1 MDTITKEISDV
12 VCTAI
17 TLGHIVQFKHTNNKN
32 IQIVCESEDDEKA
45 HNTLKDTL
53 STYGCN
59 IDVCKIMP
67 KERKELLI
75 TVKDRTYTSESLKI
89 YTEDINRILQKYNQM
104 INKEKG
110 SAILYG
116 AYIGGKYNVVYN
128 VLQLLCPSQLII
140 KPKNYELD
148 GITYNQLQ
156 TKYDENIK
164 TINDIISALNS
175 VKEKDITL
183 KSVKEKDITLKLDEI
198 KIVDNEAKIT
208 DKDIFGSVHGLIN
221 AIIHYNIYN
230 STDKDSIACELAC
243 SDDTTKVGSCVPCSI
258 FASSNKTPA
267 NYTHFGRGDYWNL
280 PQKSEGY
287 NALGM
292 KRGEWETY
300 VIECFKTGIDIVN
313 KMPGANKANI
323 KKAIDAVYNY
333 KTGNIG
339 NIPELFLHSLMFE
352 GKFIEKIN
360 RVI

>member
-75 TVKDRTYTSESLKI
+75 TAKDRTYTSESLKI

-104 INKEKG
+104 INKVKG

-116 AYIGGKYNVVYN
+116 AYIGGKYNVVDE

-164 TINDIISALNS
+164 TINDTISALNS
-175 VKEKDITL
+175 VKEKVI
-183 KSVKEKDITLKLDEI
+183 KLKLDEI

-267 NYTHFGRGDYWNL
+267 NFTHFGRGDYWNL
-280 PQKSEGY
+280 PQKNEGY

-292 KRGEWETY
+292 KRKAWEEY
-300 VIECFKTGIDIVN
+300 VRECFQIGIDIVN
-313 KMPGANKANI
+313 TMADKHNENI
-323 KKAIDAVYNY
+323 KTAINTINTICNVNTD
-333 KTGNIG
+333 K
-339 NIPELFLHSLMFE
+339 IPELFLHSLMFE

>member
-75 TVKDRTYTSESLKI
+75 TAKDRTYTSESLKI

-104 INKEKG
+104 INKVKG

-116 AYIGGKYNVVYN
+116 AYIGGKYNVVDE

-164 TINDIISALNS
+164 TINDIIYALNS
-175 VKEKDITL
+175 VKEKDI
-183 KSVKEKDITLKLDEI
+183 KLKLDEI

-267 NYTHFGRGDYWNL
+267 NFTHFGRGDYWNL

-292 KRGEWETY
+292 KRKAWEEY
-300 VIECFKTGIDIVN
+300 VRECFQIGIDIVN
-313 KMPGANKANI
+313 TMADKHNENI
-323 KKAIDAVYNY
+323 KTAINTINTICNVNTD
-333 KTGNIG
+333 K
-339 NIPELFLHSLMFE
+339 IPELFLHSLMFE

>member
-75 TVKDRTYTSESLKI
+75 TAKDRTYTSESLKI

-104 INKEKG
+104 INKVKG

-116 AYIGGKYNVVYN
+116 AYIGGKYNVVDE

-164 TINDIISALNS
+164 TINDIIYALNS
-175 VKEKDITL
+175 VKEKDI
-183 KSVKEKDITLKLDEI
+183 KLKLDEI

-267 NYTHFGRGDYWNL
+267 NFTHFGRGDYWNL

-292 KRGEWETY
+292 KRKAWEEY
-300 VIECFKTGIDIVN
+300 VRECFKIGIDIVN
-313 KMPGANKANI
+313 KMSGANKANI
-323 KKAIDAVYNY
+323 KKAINAVYNY
-333 KTGNIG
+333 KTGNIDK
-339 NIPELFLHSLMFE
+339 IPELFLHSLMFE

-360 RVI
+360 RMI

>member
-75 TVKDRTYTSESLKI
+75 TAKDRTYTSESLKI

-116 AYIGGKYNVVYN
+116 AYIGGKYNVVDE

-164 TINDIISALNS
+164 TINDTISALNS
-175 VKEKDITL
+175 VKEKVI
-183 KSVKEKDITLKLDEI
+183 KLKLDEI

-267 NYTHFGRGDYWNL
+267 NFTHFGRGDYWNL
-280 PQKSEGY
+280 PQKNEGY

-292 KRGEWETY
+292 KRKAWEEY
-300 VIECFKTGIDIVN
+300 VRECFQIGIDIVN
-313 KMPGANKANI
+313 TMADKHNENI
-323 KKAIDAVYNY
+323 KTAINTINTICNVNTD
-333 KTGNIG
+333 K
-339 NIPELFLHSLMFE
+339 IPELFLHSLMFE